1 MMLIFTGS
9 STTFTSAA
17 SVFCWLVQSG
27 GGGGWELGGAECC
40 EGSWED
46 AATAAAAAHKHW
58 HQLGSRISF
67 FHPETYRPFRCSG
80 NLLDIQ
86 SGLFRLKSVL
96 RCPQVRPVPGR

>member
-1 MMLIFTGS
+1 MLIFTGS
-9 STTFTSAA
+9 SATFTSAA

-46 AATAAAAAHKHW
+46 AATAAAAAAHKHC

-67 FHPETYRPFRCSG
+67 FHPETNRPFRHS
-80 NLLDIQ
+80 LIW
-86 SGLFRLKSVL
+86 KSV
-96 RCPQVRPVPGR
+96 RYSVWVI

>member
-1 MMLIFTGS
+1 MLIFTGS
-9 STTFTSAA
+9 SATFTSAA
-17 SVFCWLVQSG
+17 SVFCWCSLEVAV
-27 GGGGWELGGAECC
+27 WELGGAECC

-46 AATAAAAAHKHW
+46 AATATAAAAAAHKHC

-67 FHPETYRPFRCSG
+67 FHPETNRPFRCSG